1 MLLAGRKLALDND
14 RCIQILRDAGHVDPA
29 SAICTLD
36 FSTPHGLNGA
46 KLEKHLQEHEHP
58 RQARVNPGMDSDNAA
73 YRGLKAVRR
82 QSRYATS
89 EERTRTLFKRQTG

>member
-46 KLEKHLQEHEHP
+46 KLEKHLQEC
-58 RQARVNPGMDSDNAA
+58 
-73 YRGLKAVRR
+73 
-82 QSRYATS
+82 
-89 EERTRTLFKRQTG
+89 